1 MKFHS
6 NRTTGNVLNH
16 VPKFEVLKLKLK
28 LKGGG
33 DDKARPKMAKFENS
47 TNLIKYAALSVAF
60 FIL

>member
-6 NRTTGNVLNH
+6 NRTTGNVLNR

-33 DDKARPKMAKFENS
+33 GGGGDDKVRPKMAKFEHS
-47 TNLIKYAALSVAF
+47 
-60 FIL
+60 